1 MKWRWEHKPDR
12 VPDLDR
18 SDLETISLLVREFGI
33 QNIPIFS
40 KRLMQKVEK
49 SLAAYH
55 WEDGLLGKHKKPK
68 IKTSVTWLPGT
79 ERYSNGPFF

>member
-12 VPDLDR
+12 VPNLDR
-18 SDLETISLLVREFGI
+18 SDLETISLLVREFG
-33 QNIPIFS
+33 NRTIPIFS

-49 SLAAYH
+49 SLAAYR
-55 WEDGLLGKHKKPK
+55 WEDGLLAKYKNPG
-68 IKTSVTWLPGT
+68 IRTLVTWPAGT